1 MISRKE
7 LEAAVMCSELMKSV
21 SESLQHL
28 GCGLHFWTDS
38 QVVLRWMINPNL
50 NLPRFVER
58 RIEKIHSAASAEI
71 SNYVNTSSN
80 PADGGTRED
89 SFKKSPGL
97 WIMVFRLMVLNFC
110 GKPGL

>member
-28 GCGLHFWTDS
+28 GCSLHFWTDS
-38 QVVLRWMINPNL
+38 QVVLRWIINPDL
-50 NLPRFVER
+50 NLPRFVKR
-58 RIEKIHSAASAEI
+58 RMDKIHSVVSAEI
-71 SNYVNTSSN
+71 WSYVNTSSN
-80 PADGGTRED
+80 QLTWVRERTV
-89 SFKKSPGL
+89 SRSPLVLPFG
-97 WIMVFRLMVLNFC
+97 LMVLNFC